1 MSKKSCFWRLFDKQH
16 GGGAQTLFK
25 SESHHIWNIY
35 WSMWRQLNWKKFLLV
50 ISKMFGL
57 FLNTLT
63 AGHKFSLLNTDKLT
77 QPIQMQLSKKKK
89 LLLKFF
95 LHFWNVDKILNT
107 IKKKMTLIADVFPKL
122 QIPKNV
128 VR

>member
-1 MSKKSCFWRLFDKQH
+1 
-16 GGGAQTLFK
+16 
-25 SESHHIWNIY
+25 
-35 WSMWRQLNWKKFLLV
+35 
-50 ISKMFGL
+50 
-57 FLNTLT
+57 
-63 AGHKFSLLNTDKLT
+63 
-77 QPIQMQLSKKKK
+77 MQLSKKKK